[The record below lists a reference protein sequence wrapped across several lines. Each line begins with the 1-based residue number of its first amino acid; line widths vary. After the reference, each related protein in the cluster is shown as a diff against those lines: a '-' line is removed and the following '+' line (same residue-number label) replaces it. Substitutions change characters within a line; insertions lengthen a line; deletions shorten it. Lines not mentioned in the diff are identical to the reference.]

1 MNSSKAT
8 SNYYLGSTV
17 SGGVSNI
24 CSNKR
29 VQYGH
34 TVSPRSMLRILQAL
48 LNLQT
53 RRQRNVHA
61 NMFNKEEV
69 AYQLAV
75 SKSTVNR
82 LIRDGELR
90 AIKIGKSVRV
100 IEQDLFAFISNRPS
114 A

>member
-1 MNSSKAT
+1 MSSSNVTSSYKLRPKA
-8 SNYYLGSTV
+8 

-24 CSNKR
+24 CSNKT
-29 VQYGH
+29 VQYGP
-34 TVSPRSMLRILQAL
+34 TFSPRTMQRNLQAQ
-48 LNLQT
+48 LNLQK
-53 RRQRNVHA
+53 RRQRIDHA

-69 AYQLAV
+69 ATQLAV

-100 IEQDLFAFISNRPS
+100 MEQDLFAFISNRPS